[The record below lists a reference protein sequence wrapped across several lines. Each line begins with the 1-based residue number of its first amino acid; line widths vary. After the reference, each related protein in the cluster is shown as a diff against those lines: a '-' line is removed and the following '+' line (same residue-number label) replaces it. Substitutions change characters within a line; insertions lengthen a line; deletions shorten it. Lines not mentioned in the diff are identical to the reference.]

1 MKRFSVFAFLALGVL
16 LISGATTPANAST
29 CIQFSSFCDKITVNA
44 SSDGTVYGMWDW
56 ACDGVDAT
64 NILGT
69 QHPFYMGT
77 RPAFSDGTAYT
88 YTFWFLF
95 SGYRPV
101 QGQFNMYGTDGSTE
115 FVQQSNQP
123 FTHTAGSCGF
133 GGPGNGKPSLVG
145 LH

>member
-1 MKRFSVFAFLALGVL
+1 MKKVSIFAFLALGVL

-29 CIQFSSFCDKITVNA
+29 CVRFSNFCDSITVNA
-44 SSDGTVYGMWDW
+44 SADGTVYGMWDW
-56 ACDGVDAT
+56 ECDGVDAT

-101 QGQFNMYGTDGSTE
+101 QGQFNMFATDGSSE

-123 FTHTAGSCGF
+123 FTHSGGSCGF
-133 GGPGNGKPSLVG
+133 NGSNGKPSLVG
-145 LH
+145 LR